1 MVPTDVYGAQFSGSR
16 QREIAG
22 LFVQSLPS
30 PVAFRYE
37 KAFCGAALRTQARRV
52 ILRTL
57 AEWKRQDSTD

>member
-30 PVAFRYE
+30 PVKFPYE
-37 KAFCGAALRTQARRV
+37 KVFSGAALSVQARRV
-52 ILRTL
+52 ILCTL
-57 AEWKRQDSTD
+57 AEWGRQDSTD